1 MAETTS
7 TYDVQ
12 HIQVLEG
19 LEGVRRRPAMYI
31 GSTGPDGLH
40 HLLYEVVDNAVDEA
54 LAGFCDRIEVV
65 LRGDG
70 SASVLDNGRGIP
82 VGILPKV
89 GKPAVEVVLT
99 TLHAGGKFD
108 GGGYKISGG
117 LHGVGVSVVNAL
129 SEWLDVEVYRDG
141 KTYRQRFERG
151 KPATSLKTATGTAIA
166 GGTKVVFKP
175 DAQVMTATDFNA
187 DVIAKRLD
195 DIAYLNAGL
204 EIVLVDERNGKT
216 QTFRHAGGIKE
227 LVRALNKSRTR
238 LNEDPIYDKRERD
251 GTEVEFAIQYN
262 DGYLEHTLTFVN
274 TIPTTEGGTH
284 LVGFRAALT
293 RTLNDYA
300 RRVGLRNGE
309 PTLSGEDVREGL
321 TGVLSLKL
329 REPQFEGQTKTK
341 LGNTEVKG
349 LVESVVAEALQEYL
363 QTHPGDAKRIIGK
376 AMTAA
381 RAREAAKQA
390 RDLVRRKNALDVSTL
405 PGKLADCVERDPE
418 RAELFIV
425 EGESA
430 GGSAKQG
437 RDRQF
442 QAILPIQGKILNVEK
457 ARLDKMLHH
466 EEVRAII
473 TALGTGIGDDFE
485 LNRRRYD
492 KTIIMADADVDGS
505 HIRTLL
511 LTFFYRYMRP
521 LIERGK
527 VYIAQPPLYLIRAG
541 KERRYAFADEERQV
555 VVRELEARS
564 QKVEIQRYKGL
575 SEMNPEQLWETTMDP
590 KTRTL
595 KRVEVA
601 EAEEADRLFSTLMGE
616 DVEPR
621 RQFIVQYAR
630 EVRNLDI

>member
-1 MAETTS
+1 MTETS

-54 LAGFCDRIEVV
+54 LAGFCTRIEAV
-65 LRGDG
+65 LRKDG

-82 VGILPKV
+82 VGTLPKI

-129 SEWLDVEVYRDG
+129 AEWLDVEVYRDG

-151 KPATSLKTATGTAIA
+151 KPVTALRSAPGSPLPS
-166 GGTKVVFKP
+166 GTKVEFKP
-175 DAQVMTATDFNA
+175 DTTVMTAIDFNTE
-187 DVIAKRLD
+187 VITKRLE

-204 EIVLVDERNGKT
+204 EIVLTDERTGKI
-216 QTFRHAGGIKE
+216 QTFRFAGGIKE
-227 LVRALNKSRTR
+227 LVRTLNKNRAR
-238 LNEDPIYDKRERD
+238 LNDEPIYVRRERD

-262 DGYLEHTLTFVN
+262 DSYLEHVLTFVN

-300 RRVGLRNGE
+300 KRLGLRNGDL
-309 PTLSGEDVREGL
+309 TLSGEDVREGL
-321 TGVLSLKL
+321 TAVLSLKL

-363 QTHPGDAKRIIGK
+363 QTHPGDAKRIINK
-376 AMTAA
+376 ALTAA

-390 RDLVRRKNALDVSTL
+390 RDLVRRKNALDISTL
-405 PGKLADCVERDPE
+405 PGKLADCVERDAE
-418 RAELFIV
+418 HAELFIV

-457 ARLDKMLHH
+457 ARLDKMLNH

-473 TALGTGIGDDFE
+473 TALGTGIASDFD
-485 LNRRRYD
+485 LSKRRYD
-492 KTIIMADADVDGS
+492 KVIIMADADVDGS

-511 LTFFYRYMRP
+511 LTFFYRYTRP

-527 VYIAQPPLYLIRAG
+527 IYIAQPPLYLIKAG
-541 KERRYAFADEERQV
+541 KERKYAYADDERQI
-555 VVRELEARS
+555 VVRELEARG

-590 KTRTL
+590 KMRTL
-595 KRVEVA
+595 KRVEIT
-601 EAEEADRLFSTLMGE
+601 EAEEAERIFSTLMGE
-616 DVEPR
+616 EVEPR

>member
-1 MAETTS
+1 
-7 TYDVQ
+7 
-12 HIQVLEG
+12 
-19 LEGVRRRPAMYI
+19 MYI

-54 LAGFCDRIEVV
+54 LAGFCTRIEVV
-65 LRGDG
+65 LHRGG

-82 VGILPKV
+82 VGILPRV

-129 SEWLDVEVYRDG
+129 SEVLEVEVYREG
-141 KTYRQRFERG
+141 MTYRQRFERG
-151 KPATSLKTATGTAIA
+151 KPVTPLRSSPGAPLPS
-166 GGTKVVFKP
+166 GTKVVFLP
-175 DAQVMTATDFNA
+175 DRQIMTATEFDA
-187 DVIAKRLD
+187 DVIARRLD

-204 EIVLVDERNGKT
+204 EIVLVDERSGRS
-216 QTFRHAGGIKE
+216 QTFMHAGGIKE
-227 LVRALNKSRTR
+227 LVRALNKNRTR
-238 LNEDPIYDKRERD
+238 LNEEPVYDRRQRD
-251 GTEVEFAIQYN
+251 GAEVEFAVQYN
-262 DGYLEHTLTFVN
+262 DSYLEHTLTFVN
-274 TIPTTEGGTH
+274 TIPTPEGGTH

-300 RRVGLRNGE
+300 RRVGMRNGE
-309 PTLSGEDVREGL
+309 VTLSGEDVREGL
-321 TGVLSLKL
+321 TAVLSLKL
-329 REPQFEGQTKTK
+329 RDPQFEGQTKTK

-363 QTHPGDAKRIIGK
+363 ETHPGEARRILNK
-376 AMTAA
+376 AITAA
-381 RAREAAKQA
+381 RAREAARQA

-418 RAELFIV
+418 HSELFIV

-437 RDRQF
+437 RDRHF

-457 ARLDKMLHH
+457 ARLDKMLNH
-466 EEVRAII
+466 EEIRAII
-473 TALGTGIGDDFE
+473 TALGTGIGDDFD

-492 KTIIMADADVDGS
+492 KIIIMADADVDGS

-521 LIERGK
+521 LIDRGK
-527 VYIAQPPLYLIRAG
+527 VYIAQPPLYLVKAG
-541 KERRYAFADEERQV
+541 KERRYAYSDEERQIL
-555 VVRELEARS
+555 VRELEARG
-564 QKVEIQRYKGL
+564 QKIEIQRYKGL

-590 KTRTL
+590 QRRTL
-595 KRVEVA
+595 KRVEIS

-616 DVEPR
+616 EVEPR
-621 RQFIVQYAR
+621 RQFIVRYAR

>member
-1 MAETTS
+1 
-7 TYDVQ
+7 
-12 HIQVLEG
+12 
-19 LEGVRRRPAMYI
+19 
-31 GSTGPDGLH
+31 
-40 HLLYEVVDNAVDEA
+40 VDNAVDEA